1 MSMHA
6 IRFINTLGLLGITTV
21 LLTGFCLQL
30 TLHELPCPLC
40 LLQRAGFTLLM
51 FGFMLN
57 VLEGSRPRHY
67 AIILFAA
74 LFGCAVALR
83 QILLHVIP
91 GTPPYG
97 SAVWHYHYITLGH
110 LSFFL
115 AAYSPVPY
123 CCFCPIQSP
132 HLHPSPSLEAY
143 SRHFAVGSPSPRPPP
158 TPFRRLSSAAC
169 TRAHRI
175 PRITGYSAIDRCP
188 AKLRASFVWH
198 EARSRS

>member
-97 SAVWHYHYITLGH
+97 SAVWHYHYYSW
-110 LSFFL
+110 SFIIFFSSILACAVLLFL
-115 AAYSPVPY
+115 ADTTLSPEQKQLP
-123 CCFCPIQSP
+123 
-132 HLHPSPSLEAY
+132 PSPFTSFCCWLAIATTAAN
-143 SRHFAVGSPSPRPPP
+143 AVAAFIECGLHACPPNP
-158 TPFRRLSSAAC
+158 
-169 TRAHRI
+169 AH
-175 PRITGYSAIDRCP
+175 YWLFSN
-188 AKLRASFVWH
+188 
-198 EARSRS
+198 